1 MDKIFEIAINMLTF
15 VFSFELGG
23 NTYSFSILQVIIA
36 CMILGLFIYIFNR
49 IYER

>member
-1 MDKIFEIAINMLTF
+1 MDSLFNIAIDMLSF
-15 VFSFELGG
+15 VFTFELGG

>member
-1 MDKIFEIAINMLTF
+1 MDSLFNIVIDMLNF
-15 VFSFELGG
+15 VFTFELGG